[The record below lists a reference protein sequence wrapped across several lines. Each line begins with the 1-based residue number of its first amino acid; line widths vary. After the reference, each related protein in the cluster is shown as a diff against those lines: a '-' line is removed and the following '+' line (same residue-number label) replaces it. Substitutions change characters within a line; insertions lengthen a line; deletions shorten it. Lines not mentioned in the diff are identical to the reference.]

1 MKQEH
6 KVLVLAHPRLGKE
19 KQPKDKGLDEG
30 FDFRQQIHVR
40 ILTHLLLAETD
51 CLKINKR

>member
-40 ILTHLLLAETD
+40 ILTHLLLVETD